1 MPRTSASAA
10 QFKTGDDQEWLSVSY
25 EASLGRA
32 SGEGSKTSRRRKQL
46 GAFYTPMLLAEVLVD
61 LSIKPWLKEREIALA
76 KSVGATGAKVPR
88 IKIAKHSSR
97 APRACP
103 TILDP
108 ACGSGNLL
116 IAAARELVRAGCS
129 KAAIARGMHGV
140 DIDPIAVSIART
152 RLAHFLRLTPAA
164 SRQLSRQV
172 RVGDALFEKNLQGAF
187 DIVLGNPPFLN
198 QLIGATVVDRRR
210 AHKLVQRFDGA
221 VRGYA
226 DMASAFLLLGAQALK
241 PGGRM
246 AMIEPISVLSAAHA
260 HLVRERVSALAQ
272 LECIYFERQRW
283 ASASTHVA
291 ILSFVSLENNSAAMA
306 TGSAKI
312 PSAELRAASATS
324 SAFAKKKLGH
334 ALRAASATSSA
345 FAKKKLGHA
354 LRVLPLPALTLPWSA
369 WQGRWSAAMAAHAG
383 VPRVKQRAHGV
394 IGDRARVAADF
405 RDQYY
410 GLRGAIKDSKS
421 SHGLRIVT
429 TGLIDWAHCMWGDR
443 PVRLLGKVWKHP
455 EVNER
460 AIAHDPYMKDWL
472 ADAKRSKVLVAV
484 QTKALEAVVDA
495 TGHMAPSVP
504 LIRVV
509 PHKRADLWRILAV
522 VLSPATSAEAWWRH
536 AGAGLSPHALK
547 LSAKQIAALPL
558 PTNMSAWN
566 RAAAVLE
573 KLHHTTGEAREKRID
588 EFAWLAMEASE
599 VAQEERAALWAWWRP
614 LITHRDHKK

>member
-1 MPRTSASAA
+1 M
-10 QFKTGDDQEWLSVSY
+10 
-25 EASLGRA
+25 
-32 SGEGSKTSRRRKQL
+32 
-46 GAFYTPMLLAEVLVD
+46 
-61 LSIKPWLKEREIALA
+61 
-76 KSVGATGAKVPR
+76 
-88 IKIAKHSSR
+88 
-97 APRACP
+97 
-103 TILDP
+103 
-108 ACGSGNLL
+108 
-116 IAAARELVRAGCS
+116 
-129 KAAIARGMHGV
+129 
-140 DIDPIAVSIART
+140 
-152 RLAHFLRLTPAA
+152 
-164 SRQLSRQV
+164 
-172 RVGDALFEKNLQGAF
+172 
-187 DIVLGNPPFLN
+187 LGNPPFLN

-210 AHKLVQRFDGA
+210 AQKLVERFDGA

-246 AMIEPISVLSAAHA
+246 AMIEPVSVLSAAHA
-260 HLVRERVSALAQ
+260 HLVREGVGKLAQ

-291 ILSFVSLENNSAAMA
+291 ILAFASLQSRGDVNPRS
-306 TGSAKI
+306 SAKK
-312 PSAELRAASATS
+312 SGAQL
-324 SAFAKKKLGH
+324 KGKH
-334 ALRAASATSSA
+334 ALRAVHGIAATDIAATDIADYATRKNQKHS
-345 FAKKKLGHA
+345 
-354 LRVLPLPALTLPWSA
+354 LRVLPSPALTLPWSA

-383 VPRVKQRAHGV
+383 VPRMKQRPHGV

-455 EVNER
+455 EANER
-460 AIAHDPYMKDWL
+460 AIADDPYMKDWL
-472 ADAKRSKVLVAV
+472 ADAKRPKVLVAV
-484 QTKALEAVVDA
+484 QTKALEAVVDT

-566 RAAAVLE
+566 RAADVLE
-573 KLHHTTGEAREKRID
+573 KLHHTTGDAREKRID

-614 LITHRDHKK
+614 LITHRDQKK

>member
-25 EASLGRA
+25 EASLGRT
-32 SGEGSKTSRRRKQL
+32 SGEGKKTSRRRKQL
-46 GAFYTPMLLAEVLVD
+46 GAFYTPMVLADVLVE
-61 LSIKPWLKEREIALA
+61 LSLIPWLKE
-76 KSVGATGAKVPR
+76 
-88 IKIAKHSSR
+88 R

-129 KAAIARGMHGV
+129 KAAIASAMHGV

-152 RLAHFLRLTPAA
+152 RLAHFLRLGPVAT
-164 SRQLSRQV
+164 RQLSRQV
-172 RVGDALFEKNLQGAF
+172 RVGDALFEKNLQSAF

-210 AHKLVQRFDGA
+210 AQKLVERFDGA

-246 AMIEPISVLSAAHA
+246 AMIEPVSVLSAAHA
-260 HLVRERVSALAQ
+260 HLVRERVGKLAQ

-283 ASASTHVA
+283 VSASTHVA
-291 ILSFVSLENNSAAMA
+291 ILAFVSVQSRGAVN
-306 TGSAKI
+306 
-312 PSAELRAASATS
+312 AASS
-324 SAFAKKKLGH
+324 VKKSGAQVKGKH
-334 ALRAASATSSA
+334 ALRAGTGITGNDIAATGTRATGIAGRAARKNQRHS
-345 FAKKKLGHA
+345 
-354 LRVLPLPALTLPWSA
+354 LRVLPSPALTLPWSA

-383 VPRVKQRAHGV
+383 VPRMKQRAHGV

-455 EVNER
+455 EANER
-460 AIAHDPYMKDWL
+460 AIADDPYMKDWL
-472 ADAKRSKVLVAV
+472 ADAKRPKVVVAV
-484 QTKALEAVVDA
+484 QTKALEAVVDT

-566 RAAAVLE
+566 RAADVLE
-573 KLHHTTGEAREKRID
+573 KLHHTVGDAREKRID

-614 LITHRDHKK
+614 LITHRDQKK

>member
-1 MPRTSASAA
+1 MPRTSASSA
-10 QFKTGDDQEWLSVSY
+10 QFRTGDDQEWLSVSY
-25 EASLGRA
+25 EASLGRT
-32 SGEGSKTSRRRKQL
+32 SGEGKKTSRRRKQL
-46 GAFYTPMLLAEVLVD
+46 GAFYTPMVLADVLVE
-61 LSIKPWLKEREIALA
+61 LSLIPWLKE
-76 KSVGATGAKVPR
+76 S
-88 IKIAKHSSR
+88 

-129 KAAIARGMHGV
+129 KATIASAMHGV

-152 RLAHFLRLTPAA
+152 RLAHFLRLGAVAT
-164 SRQLSRQV
+164 RQLSRQV
-172 RVGDALFEKNLQGAF
+172 RVGDALFEKNLEGAF
-187 DIVLGNPPFLN
+187 DIVIGNPPFLN

-210 AHKLVQRFDGA
+210 AQKLVERFDGA

-246 AMIEPISVLSAAHA
+246 AMIEPVSVLSAAHA
-260 HLVRERVSALAQ
+260 HLVREGVGKLAQ

-291 ILSFVSLENNSAAMA
+291 ILAFASLQSRDAVITGSSVKKSGAQVKSKHALCAA
-306 TGSAKI
+306 TGIASTDIADH
-312 PSAELRAASATS
+312 AARKNQKHS
-324 SAFAKKKLGH
+324 
-334 ALRAASATSSA
+334 
-345 FAKKKLGHA
+345 
-354 LRVLPLPALTLPWSA
+354 LRVLPSPALTLPWSA

-383 VPRVKQRAHGV
+383 VPRMKQRPHGV

-455 EVNER
+455 EANER
-460 AIAHDPYMKDWL
+460 AIADDPYMKDWL
-472 ADAKRSKVLVAV
+472 ADAKRPKVVVAV
-484 QTKALEAVVDA
+484 QTKALEAVVDT

-509 PHKRADLWRILAV
+509 PHKRSDLWRILAV

-566 RAAAVLE
+566 RAADVLK
-573 KLHHTTGEAREKRID
+573 KLHHTVGAAREKRID

-614 LITHRDHKK
+614 LITHRDQKK

>member
-1 MPRTSASAA
+1 P
-10 QFKTGDDQEWLSVSY
+10 
-25 EASLGRA
+25 
-32 SGEGSKTSRRRKQL
+32 
-46 GAFYTPMLLAEVLVD
+46 
-61 LSIKPWLKEREIALA
+61 
-76 KSVGATGAKVPR
+76 
-88 IKIAKHSSR
+88 
-97 APRACP
+97 
-103 TILDP
+103 
-108 ACGSGNLL
+108 
-116 IAAARELVRAGCS
+116 AAA
-129 KAAIARGMHGV
+129 
-140 DIDPIAVSIART
+140 
-152 RLAHFLRLTPAA
+152 
-164 SRQLSRQV
+164 RQLSRQV
-172 RVGDALFEKNLQGAF
+172 RVGDALFEKNLQSAF

-210 AHKLVQRFDGA
+210 AQKLVERFDGA

-246 AMIEPISVLSAAHA
+246 AMIEPVSVLSAAHA
-260 HLVRERVSALAQ
+260 HLVREGVGKLAR

-291 ILSFVSLENNSAAMA
+291 IL
-306 TGSAKI
+306 
-312 PSAELRAASATS
+312 
-324 SAFAKKKLGH
+324 AFASLQSSGAVNVGSSVKKSGAQVKGKH
-334 ALRAASATSSA
+334 ALRAGTGIAGTGITGTSITGTGITGTGIAASTTRATDIT
-345 FAKKKLGHA
+345 GHA
-354 LRVLPLPALTLPWSA
+354 ARKNQRHSLRVLPSPALTLPWSA

-383 VPRVKQRAHGV
+383 VPRMKQRPHGV

-455 EVNER
+455 EANER
-460 AIAHDPYMKDWL
+460 AIADDPYMKDWL
-472 ADAKRSKVLVAV
+472 ADAKRPKVLVAV
-484 QTKALEAVVDA
+484 QTKALEAVVDT

-558 PTNMSAWN
+558 PTNVSAWN
-566 RAAAVLE
+566 RAADVLE
-573 KLHHTTGEAREKRID
+573 KLHHTVGAAREKRID

-614 LITHRDHKK
+614 LITHRDQKK

>member
-1 MPRTSASAA
+1 MPRTAAGAA
-10 QFKTGDDQEWLSVSY
+10 QFRTGDDQEWLSVSY
-25 EASLGRA
+25 ESSLGRTN
-32 SGEGSKTSRRRKQL
+32 GQGKKTARRRKQL
-46 GAFYTPMLLAEVLVD
+46 GAFYTPMLLADVLVE
-61 LSIKPWLKEREIALA
+61 LSLKPWLKEHQQ
-76 KSVGATGAKVPR
+76 VATRTAVQRGAKAMR
-88 IKIAKHSSR
+88 HAMTTR
-97 APRACP
+97 ARSAPHVCP

-116 IAAARELVRAGCS
+116 IAAARELVLVGCS
-129 KAAIARGMHGV
+129 KAAIARAMHGV

-152 RLAHFLRLTPAA
+152 RLAHFLRLSPVAT
-164 SRQLSRQV
+164 RQLARQV

-198 QLIGATVVDRRR
+198 QLVGDTVVDRRR
-210 AHKLVQRFDGA
+210 AQKLVQRFDGA

-260 HLVRERVSALAQ
+260 HLVRERVGVLAK

-291 ILSFVSLENNSAAMA
+291 ILSFASVHASESAL
-306 TGSAKI
+306 SSDRAKVAHAQARKT
-312 PSAELRAASATS
+312 SRAGGDIASHA
-324 SAFAKKKLGH
+324 ARAQKNQGH
-334 ALRAASATSSA
+334 S
-345 FAKKKLGHA
+345 
-354 LRVLPLPALTLPWSA
+354 LRVLPMPALILPWSA
-369 WQGRWSAAMAAHAG
+369 WQGKWSAAMAAHAG
-383 VPRVKQRAHGV
+383 VPRMKQRAHGV

-410 GLRGAIKDSKS
+410 GLQGAIKDSKS
-421 SHGLRIVT
+421 SHGLRIIT
-429 TGLIDWAHCMWGDR
+429 TGLIDWGHCMWGER
-443 PVRLLGKVWKHP
+443 PVRLLANVWKHP

-460 AIAHDPYMKDWL
+460 AIANDPYMKDWL
-472 ADAKRSKVLVAV
+472 ADAKRPKVLVAV

-504 LIRVV
+504 LVRVV

-522 VLSPATSAEAWWRH
+522 LLSPATSAEAWWRH

-558 PTNMSAWN
+558 PTNVLAWN

-573 KLHHTTGEAREKRID
+573 KLHHTSGTARQKRID
-588 EFAWLAMEASE
+588 EFAWLAMQASE
-599 VAQEERAALWAWWRP
+599 VAQAERAALWAWWRP
-614 LITHRDHKK
+614 LITHRDNK

>member
-1 MPRTSASAA
+1 MLESCCTMLRQRIDCTRMPRTSASAA

-32 SGEGSKTSRRRKQL
+32 GVESKKTSRRRKQL
-46 GAFYTPMLLAEVLVD
+46 GAFYTPMVLADVLVE
-61 LSIKPWLKEREIALA
+61 LSLKPWLKE
-76 KSVGATGAKVPR
+76 
-88 IKIAKHSSR
+88 R

-129 KAAIARGMHGV
+129 KSAIASAMHGV

-152 RLAHFLRLTPAA
+152 RLAHFLRLSPAA
-164 SRQLSRQV
+164 TRQLSRQV

-210 AHKLVQRFDGA
+210 AQKLVERFDGA

-246 AMIEPISVLSAAHA
+246 AMIEPVSVLSAAHA
-260 HLVRERVSALAQ
+260 HLVREGVGKLAQ
-272 LECIYFERQRW
+272 LKCIYFERQRW

-291 ILSFVSLENNSAAMA
+291 ILAFASLQSRGDVNPRS
-306 TGSAKI
+306 SAKK
-312 PSAELRAASATS
+312 SGAQL
-324 SAFAKKKLGH
+324 KGKH
-334 ALRAASATSSA
+334 ALRAVHGIAATDIAATDIADYATRKNQKHS
-345 FAKKKLGHA
+345 
-354 LRVLPLPALTLPWSA
+354 LRVLPSPALTLPWSA

-383 VPRVKQRAHGV
+383 VPRMKQRPHGV

-455 EVNER
+455 EANER
-460 AIAHDPYMKDWL
+460 AIADDPYMKDWL
-472 ADAKRSKVLVAV
+472 ADAKRPKVLVAV
-484 QTKALEAVVDA
+484 QTKALEAVVDT

-509 PHKRADLWRILAV
+509 PHKRSDLWRILAV

-536 AGAGLSPHALK
+536 AGAGLSPYALK

-558 PTNMSAWN
+558 PTNISAWN
-566 RAAAVLE
+566 RAADVLK
-573 KLHHTTGEAREKRID
+573 KLHHTTGDAREKRID

-614 LITHRDHKK
+614 LITHRDQKK

>member
-32 SGEGSKTSRRRKQL
+32 GGESKKTSRRRKQL
-46 GAFYTPMLLAEVLVD
+46 GAFYTPMILADVLVE
-61 LSIKPWLKEREIALA
+61 LSVKPWLKEQVAVRS
-76 KSVGATGAKVPR
+76 KNVGALGAKLPR
-88 IKIAKHSSR
+88 IKISARSTRVVH
-97 APRACP
+97 ACP
-103 TILDP
+103 TLLDP

-129 KAAIARGMHGV
+129 KAAIASAMHGV

-152 RLAHFLRLTPAA
+152 RLAHFLRLGPVAT
-164 SRQLSRQV
+164 RQLSRQV
-172 RVGDALFEKNLQGAF
+172 RVGDALFEKNLQSAF

-210 AHKLVQRFDGA
+210 AQKLVQRFDGA

-246 AMIEPISVLSAAHA
+246 AMIEPVSVLSAAHA
-260 HLVRERVSALAQ
+260 HLVRERVGKLAQ

-291 ILSFVSLENNSAAMA
+291 IL
-306 TGSAKI
+306 
-312 PSAELRAASATS
+312 
-324 SAFAKKKLGH
+324 AFANHAARTRKNQGH
-334 ALRAASATSSA
+334 S
-345 FAKKKLGHA
+345 

-410 GLRGAIKDSKS
+410 GLRGAIHDSKS

-460 AIAHDPYMKDWL
+460 AIADDPYMKDWL
-472 ADAKRSKVLVAV
+472 ADAKRPKVLVAV

-509 PHKRADLWRILAV
+509 PHKRSDLWRILAV

-558 PTNMSAWN
+558 PTNVSAWN
-566 RAAAVLE
+566 RAADVLK
-573 KLHHTTGEAREKRID
+573 KLHHTVGAAREKRID

>member
-10 QFKTGDDQEWLSVSY
+10 QFRTGDDQEWLSVSY

-32 SGEGSKTSRRRKQL
+32 SGEGKKTSRRRKQL
-46 GAFYTPMLLAEVLVD
+46 GAFYTPMVLADVLVE
-61 LSIKPWLKEREIALA
+61 LSLNPWLKERA
-76 KSVGATGAKVPR
+76 S
-88 IKIAKHSSR
+88 H
-97 APRACP
+97 ACP

-129 KAAIARGMHGV
+129 KASIASAMHGV

-152 RLAHFLRLTPAA
+152 RLAHFLRLGPTAT
-164 SRQLSRQV
+164 RHLSRQV
-172 RVGDALFEKNLQGAF
+172 RVGDALFEKNLEGAF

-210 AHKLVQRFDGA
+210 AQKLVQRFNGA

-246 AMIEPISVLSAAHA
+246 AMIEPVSVLSAAHA
-260 HLVRERVSALAQ
+260 HLVRERVGNLAQ

-291 ILSFVSLENNSAAMA
+291 ILAFVSS
-306 TGSAKI
+306 KI
-312 PSAELRAASATS
+312 IAGVKAVDSKKIS
-324 SAFAKKKLGH
+324 SA
-334 ALRAASATSSA
+334 ALRANGAVSGVV
-345 FAKKKLGHA
+345 AKRKREHA
-354 LRVLPLPALTLPWSA
+354 LRVLPSPALTLPWSA

-383 VPRVKQRAHGV
+383 VPRMKQRAHGV

-455 EVNER
+455 EANER
-460 AIAHDPYMKDWL
+460 AIADDPYMKDWL
-472 ADAKRSKVLVAV
+472 ADAKRPKVLVAV
-484 QTKALEAVVDA
+484 QTKALEAVVDT

-558 PTNMSAWN
+558 PTNIAAWN
-566 RAAAVLE
+566 RAADVLE
-573 KLHHTTGEAREKRID
+573 KLHHTVGDAREKRID

-599 VAQEERAALWAWWRP
+599 VAQQERAALWAWWRP
-614 LITHRDHKK
+614 LITHRDQKK

>member
-1 MPRTSASAA
+1 MLESCCTMLRQRIDCTRMPRTSASAA

-25 EASLGRA
+25 ESSLGRA
-32 SGEGSKTSRRRKQL
+32 GAESKKTSRRRKQL
-46 GAFYTPMLLAEVLVD
+46 GAFYTPMILADVLVE
-61 LSIKPWLKEREIALA
+61 LSLKPWLKE
-76 KSVGATGAKVPR
+76 
-88 IKIAKHSSR
+88 R

-129 KAAIARGMHGV
+129 KTAIASAMHGV

-152 RLAHFLRLTPAA
+152 RLAHFLRLSPAA
-164 SRQLSRQV
+164 TRQLSRQV
-172 RVGDALFEKNLQGAF
+172 RMGDALFEKNLQGAF

-210 AHKLVQRFDGA
+210 AQKLVERFDGA

-246 AMIEPISVLSAAHA
+246 AMIEPVSVLSAAHA
-260 HLVRERVSALAQ
+260 HLVREGVGKLAQ

-291 ILSFVSLENNSAAMA
+291 ILAFASLQSRGDVKARSSLKKTGAQVKGKHVVRSVHGIAA
-306 TGSAKI
+306 TGI
-312 PSAELRAASATS
+312 AATDITD
-324 SAFAKKKLGH
+324 H
-334 ALRAASATSSA
+334 AARKNQRHS
-345 FAKKKLGHA
+345 
-354 LRVLPLPALTLPWSA
+354 LRVLPSPALTLPWSA

-383 VPRVKQRAHGV
+383 VPRMKQRSHGV

-455 EVNER
+455 EANER
-460 AIAHDPYMKDWL
+460 AIADDPYMKDWL
-472 ADAKRSKVLVAV
+472 ADAKRPKVLVAV
-484 QTKALEAVVDA
+484 QTKALEAVVDT

-566 RAAAVLE
+566 RAADVLE
-573 KLHHTTGEAREKRID
+573 KLHHTAGDAREKRID

-614 LITHRDHKK
+614 LITHRDQKKIV

>member
-1 MPRTSASAA
+1 MLESCCTMLRQRIDCTRMPRTSASAA

-25 EASLGRA
+25 ESSLGRVGA
-32 SGEGSKTSRRRKQL
+32 ESKKTSRRRKQL
-46 GAFYTPMLLAEVLVD
+46 GAFYTPMILADVLVE
-61 LSIKPWLKEREIALA
+61 LSLKPWLKE
-76 KSVGATGAKVPR
+76 
-88 IKIAKHSSR
+88 R

-129 KAAIARGMHGV
+129 KTAIASAMHGV

-152 RLAHFLRLTPAA
+152 RLAHFLRLSPAA
-164 SRQLSRQV
+164 TRQLSRQV
-172 RVGDALFEKNLQGAF
+172 RMGDALFEKNLQGAF

-198 QLIGATVVDRRR
+198 QLIGATVVNRRR
-210 AHKLVQRFDGA
+210 AQKLVERFDGA

-246 AMIEPISVLSAAHA
+246 AMIEPVSVLSAAHA
-260 HLVRERVSALAQ
+260 HLVREGVGKLAQ

-291 ILSFVSLENNSAAMA
+291 IL
-306 TGSAKI
+306 
-312 PSAELRAASATS
+312 
-324 SAFAKKKLGH
+324 AFASLQSRGAVNAGSSVKKSGAQVKSKH
-334 ALRAASATSSA
+334 ALRAATGIASTGIAHHA
-345 FAKKKLGHA
+345 VRKNHGHS
-354 LRVLPLPALTLPWSA
+354 LRVLPSPALTLPWSA

-383 VPRVKQRAHGV
+383 VPRMKQRPHGV

-455 EVNER
+455 EANER
-460 AIAHDPYMKDWL
+460 AIADDPYMKDWL
-472 ADAKRSKVLVAV
+472 ADAKRPKVLVAV
-484 QTKALEAVVDA
+484 QTKALEAVVDT

-558 PTNMSAWN
+558 PTNISAWN
-566 RAAAVLE
+566 RAADVLE
-573 KLHHTTGEAREKRID
+573 KLHHTVGDAREKRMD

-614 LITHRDHKK
+614 LITHRDQKK

>member
-1 MPRTSASAA
+1 MLKSCCTMLRQRIDCTRMPRTSASAA

-32 SGEGSKTSRRRKQL
+32 GVESKKTSRRRKQL
-46 GAFYTPMLLAEVLVD
+46 GAFYTPMVLADVLVE
-61 LSIKPWLKEREIALA
+61 LSLKPWLKER
-76 KSVGATGAKVPR
+76 
-88 IKIAKHSSR
+88 

-103 TILDP
+103 AILDP

-129 KAAIARGMHGV
+129 KSAIASAMHGV

-152 RLAHFLRLTPAA
+152 RLAHFLRLSPAA
-164 SRQLSRQV
+164 TRQLSRQV

-210 AHKLVQRFDGA
+210 AQKLVERFDGA

-246 AMIEPISVLSAAHA
+246 AMIEPVSVLSAAHA
-260 HLVRERVSALAQ
+260 HLVREGVGKLAQ

-291 ILSFVSLENNSAAMA
+291 ILAFASLQSRGAVQARSSLEKSGAQVK
-306 TGSAKI
+306 GK
-312 PSAELRAASATS
+312 
-324 SAFAKKKLGH
+324 H
-334 ALRAASATSSA
+334 ALRSVNGIAATDIAD
-345 FAKKKLGHA
+345 HA
-354 LRVLPLPALTLPWSA
+354 ARKNQKHSLRVLPSPALTLPWSA

-383 VPRVKQRAHGV
+383 VPRMKQRPHGV

-455 EVNER
+455 EANER
-460 AIAHDPYMKDWL
+460 AIADDPYMKDWL
-472 ADAKRSKVLVAV
+472 ADAKRPKVLVAV
-484 QTKALEAVVDA
+484 QTKALEAVVDMI
-495 TGHMAPSVP
+495 GHMAPSVP

-566 RAAAVLE
+566 RAADVLE
-573 KLHHTTGEAREKRID
+573 KLHHTAGDAREKRID

-614 LITHRDHKK
+614 LITHRDQKK

>member
-32 SGEGSKTSRRRKQL
+32 GAESKKTSRRRKQL
-46 GAFYTPMLLAEVLVD
+46 GAFYTPMILADVLVE
-61 LSIKPWLKEREIALA
+61 LSLKPWLKE
-76 KSVGATGAKVPR
+76 
-88 IKIAKHSSR
+88 R

-129 KAAIARGMHGV
+129 KTAIASAMHGV

-152 RLAHFLRLTPAA
+152 RLAHFLRLSPAA
-164 SRQLSRQV
+164 ARQLSRQV

-210 AHKLVQRFDGA
+210 AQKLVERFDGA

-246 AMIEPISVLSAAHA
+246 AMIEPVSVLSAAHA
-260 HLVRERVSALAQ
+260 HLVREGVGQLAR

-291 ILSFVSLENNSAAMA
+291 IL
-306 TGSAKI
+306 
-312 PSAELRAASATS
+312 
-324 SAFAKKKLGH
+324 AFASLQSRGAVNVGSSVKKSGAQVKGKH
-334 ALRAASATSSA
+334 ALRAVHGIAATDIA
-345 FAKKKLGHA
+345 ATDITGHA
-354 LRVLPLPALTLPWSA
+354 ARKNHGHSLRVLPSPALTLPWSA

-383 VPRVKQRAHGV
+383 VPRMKQRSHGV

-455 EVNER
+455 EANER
-460 AIAHDPYMKDWL
+460 TIADDPYMKDWL
-472 ADAKRSKVLVAV
+472 ADAKRPKVLVAV
-484 QTKALEAVVDA
+484 QTKALEAVVDT

-558 PTNMSAWN
+558 PTNISAWN
-566 RAAAVLE
+566 RAADVLE
-573 KLHHTTGEAREKRID
+573 KLHHTVGAAREKRID

-614 LITHRDHKK
+614 LITHRDQKK